1 LGIPVSTLKESITS
15 REYVLYQKYFAE
27 YGIGQEAEYIRS
39 ANLIITMAN
48 IANSFGDGKSKELG
62 VEDIYPQLA
71 YSEET
76 KESKKN
82 DSGNSLVKWADTP
95 DHLKQQLIS
104 TGLFTEDGT
113 PVGSHTNPINQLRK

>member
-1 LGIPVSTLKESITS
+1 
-15 REYVLYQKYFAE
+15 
-27 YGIGQEAEYIRS
+27 
-39 ANLIITMAN
+39 MAN

-62 VEDIYPQLA
+62 VEDIYPQLS

-82 DSGNSLVKWADTP
+82 NSGNSLVDWADTP